1 MSPLDGYLIAD
12 LSSGIAGA
20 YCTRLLADGGAT
32 VVKVEPPEG
41 DALRSWTACG
51 ELPPD
56 GTDAPLFSYLAGGKQ
71 SVVFGPDGEQAA
83 ADLGELL
90 DRAHAVVWSP
100 GPAARVADRVA
111 GGTADGGAP
120 RSLLAAHPHLAVA
133 AITPFGLDGPWQD
146 RPATEFTLQ
155 AWSGGIVGLGR
166 GAPDRAPVHVGGQVG
181 EWLSGAYAAIGIQ
194 AALAGARGTGPGLA
208 NTGQLIDLSMLEVA
222 VLCLTYYPVT
232 FFETLGRPWR
242 SERSLFQPGVATAKD
257 GLVALGCGTAQQWFD
272 LCAMVGHPE
281 WIAPAAPVR
290 IGELTHRHAPELRE
304 WVADHTVA
312 DIRDLATAFRIP
324 NAPVSSGATVTELEH
339 MRVREVFRR
348 NPRDGFLQPAG
359 PYRLSPDVLAP
370 ARPAP
375 RAGEH
380 NGTWRDIAAAARLSR
395 QAPRPCGS
403 AAGSQ
408 LPYAG
413 LRVLDLT
420 AFWAGPSATHILA
433 MLGAEVIH
441 VESTTRPDGARMI
454 AGIPVTED
462 QWWEKCPIFRAL
474 NTNKKSVTIDFQTE
488 RGLELLKKLIVTS
501 DVIVENYT
509 PRVLDQIGLD
519 YDRVRAL
526 RPDIVMVRMPGF
538 GLTGP
543 MRDNPAFAYVI
554 EDAAGLTWLTGY
566 PDDNPVEPY
575 SLGDPNAGLHALN
588 GLLLALEHR
597 RRTGEGVLVEAAMV
611 EAAVSIAAAQPIEF
625 SAFGTVL
632 QRDGNRGPLAAP
644 QNLYRSADTDEFG
657 RLDAWVAIAV
667 ATDEQWAALAG
678 ALGHPA
684 WAADP
689 ELSTAAGR
697 RARHGVLDEHLAAW
711 CADRTRDE
719 IVEVLWEAGV
729 PVAKVMQPHRQA
741 ELPPLRARGFFEL
754 TEHPVGPPARQSTIP
769 MRLSDGP
776 ERFHRS
782 PAPLMGEHNRDVL
795 SELGVDAAEIAEL
808 EAAGIIGRAPRMS

>member
-1 MSPLDGYLIAD
+1 MGEDARGPLSGYLVVD

-32 VVKVEPPEG
+32 VIKVEPPEG
-41 DALRSWTACG
+41 DALRRWTASG
-51 ELPPD
+51 EPLPD
-56 GTDAPLFSYLAGGKQ
+56 GRDAPLFSYLAGGKQ
-71 SVVFGPDGEQAA
+71 SVVFGPDGDEAA
-83 ADLGELL
+83 ADLDELL
-90 DRAHAVVWSP
+90 GHAHAVVWSP
-100 GPAARVADRVA
+100 GPAADAVGAS
-111 GGTADGGAP
+111 AP
-120 RSLLAAHPHLAVA
+120 RSLLSARPHLAVA
-133 AITPFGLDGPWQD
+133 AITPFGLDGPWRD
-146 RPATEFTLQ
+146 KPATEFTLQ

-181 EWLSGAYAAIGIQ
+181 EWLSGAYTAVGIQ
-194 AALAGARGTGPGLA
+194 AALAAARAAGA
-208 NTGQLIDLSMLEVA
+208 GQLIDLSMLEVA
-222 VLCLTYYPVT
+222 VMCMTYYPVT
-232 FFETLGRPWR
+232 FFETLHRPWR
-242 SERSLFQPGVATAKD
+242 SERSLFVPGVAAAKD

-281 WIAPAAPVR
+281 WIDRTPPVR
-290 IGELTHRHAPELRE
+290 LGELTHRHGPELRE
-304 WVADHTVA
+304 WIADHTVA
-312 DIRDLATAFRIP
+312 DIRELATAFRVP

-339 MRVREVFRR
+339 FRERGVFRR
-348 NPRDGFLQPAG
+348 NPTGEFLQPAG
-359 PYRLSPDVLAP
+359 PYRLSPDVLLP
-370 ARPAP
+370 PRPAP
-375 RAGEH
+375 RVGQH
-380 NGTWRDIAAAARLSR
+380 SGTWREAAAAARQSR
-395 QAPRPCGS
+395 QAPGPCGS
-403 AAGSQ
+403 AAGTQ

-474 NTNKKSVTIDFQTE
+474 NTNKKSVTVDFQTE
-488 RGLELLKKLIVTS
+488 RGLELLKQLIASS
-501 DVIVENYT
+501 DVLVENYT

-519 YDRVRAL
+519 YEGVRSL

-543 MRDNPAFAYVI
+543 MRETPAFAYVI

-575 SLGDPNAGLHALN
+575 SVGDPNAGLHALN

-625 SAFGTVL
+625 SAFGALL

-657 RLDAWVAIAV
+657 RVDAWVAVAV
-667 ATDEQWAALAG
+667 ATDEQWSALAA

-684 WAADP
+684 WTADP
-689 ELSTAAGR
+689 ELSAAAGR
-697 RARHGVLDEHLAAW
+697 RARHDAIDEHLAAW
-711 CADRTRDE
+711 CAQRSRDE
-719 IVEVLWEAGV
+719 IVEALWGAGV
-729 PVAKVMQPHRQA
+729 PVAKVLQPHRQA
-741 ELPPLRARGFFEL
+741 ELPPLLARGFFEV
-754 TEHPVGPPARQSTIP
+754 TGHPAGPPARQSTIP
-769 MRLSDGP
+769 MRLSGGP
-776 ERFHRS
+776 ARFHRR
-782 PAPLMGEHNRDVL
+782 PAPLLGEHNHEVL
-795 SELGVDAAEIAEL
+795 SQLGVDAAELADL
-808 EAAGIIGRAPRMS
+808 EAAGIIGHAPRMK